1 MKTKNLIV
9 SFLIL
14 LLVSSTGIML
24 EISLSR
30 LFSYMLSYHFVFII
44 IAFTLFG
51 LGIGEMSYYRWSWV
65 RTKARIFYDVLP
77 FSILF
82 SFILL
87 VSLNKSGI
95 FATPSFNLII
105 NILMAILPFIAI
117 GVVKADIFHSQ
128 RTKAAWLY
136 SMDLAGSA
144 GGALLTVFIL
154 NNLGLPKAFLISYVL
169 LAIAGLLSW
178 VSLSGKKNQPYLRG
192 VIWVVL
198 LAVLG
203 WASFWAYNFNPS
215 ISKDNDKDMLR
226 LMSNPAIKS
235 RIIETEWNSFGK
247 TDLVELT
254 NPDGSSEKVM
264 FVDGAAGTTLVSI
277 EEIENNKGEHAHQF
291 GHFPA
296 TFGLNLLKE
305 NEKDSVL
312 IIGPG
317 GGVDMA
323 ATWLLNFSQI
333 DAVEINPSF
342 VSLME
347 KYNPSTFTQK
357 DNIAVYVQEGRNFV
371 RETKNRYDVVML
383 TIPVTKGG
391 RGADFYGLSENY
403 LFTRE
408 AVKDYLNVLT
418 PEGRLVFTMHNA
430 TEVYKM
436 LSNYLELM
444 ETKGID
450 GESAMRNVFIYSN
463 GMMPVLVIRK
473 APFEKNETETPHILA
488 HQYNLD
494 RETFFIPYVR
504 QLEADT
510 LVENINYQWYMF
522 DRLIYGISQ
531 NEFDYKQLSEAAV
544 LNLEPVNDD
553 SPYFF
558 NYENGIPNS
567 LMTLFILSLIV
578 MGWLI
583 FMTAR
588 GWKFSQ
594 ELIPETRRKLNFLA
608 FVVFVLGISYFFVQ
622 SYLFQ
627 VLNLQLSNPAQSFSL
642 LLFTFLLGNGL
653 GSFYTGLFQKNFL
666 LKAGLYSAMVAIVM
680 IAVRVF
686 IIPGFAVN
694 GISQPLMVVLLLIPA
709 FFIGIPFPSILKEVS
724 GEQEHLLPLFLGIS
738 SLVSMA
744 TAVMVIVISML
755 WGYSYVLWLGI
766 FGYVIVAL
774 SLVQFYR
781 KNLKVSKNA

>member
-51 LGIGEMSYYRWSWV
+51 LGIGEIAYYRWSWV
-65 RTKARIFYDVLP
+65 RSKARIFYDVLP

-105 NILMAILPFIAI
+105 NILMAVLPFIAI
-117 GVVKADIFHSQ
+117 GVVKADIFHTQ

-198 LAVLG
+198 VAFLG

-291 GHFPA
+291 AHFPA

-305 NEKDSVL
+305 KEKDSVL

-418 PEGRLVFTMHNA
+418 PEGRLIFTMHNA

-450 GESAMRNVFIYSN
+450 GATAMKNVFIYSS
-463 GMMPVLVIRK
+463 GMMPLLIIRK
-473 APFEKNETETPHILA
+473 TPFEKNETEINHILA

-494 RETFFIPYVR
+494 RETFFIPNIQ

-531 NEFDYKQLSEAAV
+531 NKFDYKQLSEAAV

-588 GWKFSQ
+588 GWKFRQ
-594 ELIPETRRKLNFLA
+594 ELIPETRKKLNFLA
-608 FVVFVLGISYFFVQ
+608 FVVFVLGICYFFVQ

-666 LKAGLYSAMVAIVM
+666 LKAGLYSLVVAIVM
-680 IAVRVF
+680 VAVRAFVV
-686 IIPGFAVN
+686 PGFAVD

-738 SLVSMA
+738 SLVSMS

-755 WGYSYVLWLGI
+755 WGYSYVVWLGVI
-766 FGYVIVAL
+766 GYIIVAL
-774 SLVQFYR
+774 SLVLFYR

>member
-1 MKTKNLIV
+1 
-9 SFLIL
+9 
-14 LLVSSTGIML
+14 
-24 EISLSR
+24 
-30 LFSYMLSYHFVFII
+30 
-44 IAFTLFG
+44 
-51 LGIGEMSYYRWSWV
+51 
-65 RTKARIFYDVLP
+65 
-77 FSILF
+77 
-82 SFILL
+82 
-87 VSLNKSGI
+87 
-95 FATPSFNLII
+95 
-105 NILMAILPFIAI
+105 
-117 GVVKADIFHSQ
+117 
-128 RTKAAWLY
+128 
-136 SMDLAGSA
+136 
-144 GGALLTVFIL
+144 
-154 NNLGLPKAFLISYVL
+154 
-169 LAIAGLLSW
+169 
-178 VSLSGKKNQPYLRG
+178 
-192 VIWVVL
+192 
-198 LAVLG
+198 
-203 WASFWAYNFNPS
+203 
-215 ISKDNDKDMLR
+215 MLR

-291 GHFPA
+291 AHFPA

-305 NEKDSVL
+305 KEKDSVL

-418 PEGRLVFTMHNA
+418 PEGRLIFTMHNA

-450 GESAMRNVFIYSN
+450 GATAMKNVFIYSS
-463 GMMPVLVIRK
+463 GMMPLLIIRK
-473 APFEKNETETPHILA
+473 TPFEKNETEINHILA

-494 RETFFIPYVR
+494 RETFFIPNIQ

-531 NEFDYKQLSEAAV
+531 NKFDYKQLSEAAV

-588 GWKFSQ
+588 GWKFRQ
-594 ELIPETRRKLNFLA
+594 ELIPETRKKLNFLA
-608 FVVFVLGISYFFVQ
+608 FVVFVLGICYFFVQ

-653 GSFYTGLFQKNFL
+653 GSFYTGLFQRNFL
-666 LKAGLYSAMVAIVM
+666 LKAGLYSLLVAIVM
-680 IAVRVF
+680 VAVRVF
-686 IIPGFAVN
+686 IIPGFAVD

-738 SLVSMA
+738 SLVSMS

-755 WGYSYVLWLGI
+755 WGYSYVVWLGVI
-766 FGYVIVAL
+766 GYIIVAL
-774 SLVQFYR
+774 SLVLFYR